1 MTGIQRRPAFAK
13 ALALCLLIAGT
24 LDIAD
29 ALIFYGLRGVP
40 AAGLLRFIAGC
51 LLGVS
56 ALHGGLGMAALGLAI
71 HYTITLFWSALFLTA
86 ATRVTFLTRNAIASG
101 LLYGALI
108 YAVMNFVVLPLTRLP
123 PRSHHLPPAVLVNG
137 VLALLLFMGLPIALI
152 ARRFSRD

>member
-1 MTGIQRRPAFAK
+1 MNENTRYRRLLK

-56 ALHGGLGMAALGLAI
+56 ALHGGLAMAALGLAI
-71 HYTITLFWSALFLTA
+71 HYTITLFWSALFLVA
-86 ATRVTFLTRNAIASG
+86 ATRFTFLTRHAIASG
-101 LLYGALI
+101 LLYGGLI
-108 YAVMNFVVLPLTRLP
+108 YIVMNFVVLPLTRLP
-123 PRSHHLPPAVLVNG
+123 PRSHHLPPAVLING

-152 ARRFSRD
+152 ARQFSRE